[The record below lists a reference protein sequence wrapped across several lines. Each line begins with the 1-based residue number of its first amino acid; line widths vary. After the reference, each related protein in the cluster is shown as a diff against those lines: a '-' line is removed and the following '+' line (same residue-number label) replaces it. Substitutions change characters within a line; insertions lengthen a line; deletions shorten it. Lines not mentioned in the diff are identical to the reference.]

1 MEKRHSFSCVFQK
14 KAVTLR
20 SKKPVLGNYMSIS
33 ALISE
38 FEPISLSEMESV
50 KLMNRIDTKYAVP
63 IAVLPAILE
72 AAKADYFAQEI
83 DGKRIATYDTMYY
96 DTDTLD
102 MYIRHHD
109 RQLVRQKIRVR
120 QYVDSNLTFLEIK
133 RKNNKGR
140 TSKKRIVVPGFD
152 ITAATQSKL
161 KHKHKEDELLTV
173 AEFIDH
179 KSRYTW
185 DSITPHLWTKFHR
198 ITLVNK
204 LKTERLTIDMDLVWE
219 NVVSGETKTYP
230 DLVIIELKR
239 DGNVPSKMTHIM
251 LDHRIHPLKISKY
264 CIGTAL
270 TTPGLKRNRFKKK
283 IRSIEKMLNE

>member
-1 MEKRHSFSCVFQK
+1 M
-14 KAVTLR
+14 L
-20 SKKPVLGNYMSIS
+20 SI
-33 ALISE
+33 ADIISS
-38 FEPISLSEMESV
+38 FEPITLAEMESV

-63 IAVLPAILE
+63 LDVLPAILE
-72 AAKADYFAQEI
+72 ASEADYYAQEI
-83 DGKRIATYDTMYY
+83 EGKRIATYDTMYY

-120 QYVDSNLTFLEIK
+120 QYVDSDLTFLEIK

-152 ITAATQSKL
+152 ITADTQSKL
-161 KHKHKEDELLTV
+161 KHKNKEDELLTV
-173 AEFIDH
+173 EEFIDR

-185 DSITPHLWTKFHR
+185 DSVSPHLWTKFHR

-204 LKTERLTIDMDLVWE
+204 AKTERLTIDLDLVWD
-219 NVVSGETKTYP
+219 NVVSGEVKTYP
-230 DLVIIELKR
+230 NLVIIELKR

-251 LDHRIHPLKISKY
+251 QGLRIKPLKISKY

-270 TTPGLKRNRFKKK
+270 TTPGLKRNRFKSK
-283 IRSIEKMLNE
+283 IRKIEKLLNR

>member
-1 MEKRHSFSCVFQK
+1 MDNIENILQ
-14 KAVTLR
+14 
-20 SKKPVLGNYMSIS
+20 
-33 ALISE
+33 E

-63 IAVLPAILE
+63 LSMLPSILE
-72 AAKADYFAQEI
+72 SAKPDYYSQEI
-83 DGKRIATYDTMYY
+83 DGKRIASYDTMYY

-102 MYIRHHD
+102 MYLRHHD

-120 QYVDSNLTFLEIK
+120 QYVDSHLTFLEIK

-152 ITAATQSKL
+152 ISAETQSVL
-161 KHKHKEDELLTV
+161 KHKRKADEVLTV
-173 AEFIDH
+173 EQFIDL

-185 DSITPHLWTKFHR
+185 DSIAPHLWTKFRR

-204 LKTERLTIDMDLVWE
+204 QKTERLTIDMNLVWD
-219 NVVSGETKTYP
+219 NVVSHEVKTYQE
-230 DLVIIELKR
+230 LVIVELKR
-239 DGNVPSKMTHIM
+239 DGNVPSLMTDIM
-251 LDHRIHPLKISKY
+251 LAHRVHPFKISKY

-270 TTPGLKRNRFKKK
+270 TTPGLKRNRFKNK
-283 IRSIEKMLNE
+283 IRLIEKMLNS

>member
-1 MEKRHSFSCVFQK
+1 
-14 KAVTLR
+14 
-20 SKKPVLGNYMSIS
+20 MSSVENI
-33 ALISE
+33 LTQ
-38 FEPISLSEMESV
+38 FEPISLAQMESV

-63 IAVLPAILE
+63 LSLLPAILE
-72 AAKADYFAQEI
+72 AAMADYYVQEI

-96 DTDTLD
+96 DTESLD

-140 TSKKRIVVPGFD
+140 TKKKRIVVPDFA
-152 ITAATQSKL
+152 ITAETPSVL
-161 KHKHKEDELLTV
+161 KHKRRADEEVTV
-173 AEFIDH
+173 ESFINT
-179 KSRYTW
+179 KSRYRW
-185 DSITPHLWTKFHR
+185 SDISPHLWTKFQR

-204 LKTERLTIDMDLVWE
+204 AKTERLTIDMNLVWE
-219 NVVSGETKTYP
+219 NVVSGESKTFP
-230 DLVIIELKR
+230 ELVIIELKR
-239 DGNVPSKMTHIM
+239 DGNVASCMTDIM
-251 LDHRIHPLKISKY
+251 LSLRVKPLKISKY

-283 IRSIEKMLNE
+283 IRSIVKLLNS

>member
-1 MEKRHSFSCVFQK
+1 
-14 KAVTLR
+14 
-20 SKKPVLGNYMSIS
+20 
-33 ALISE
+33 
-38 FEPISLSEMESV
+38 MESV

-63 IAVLPAILE
+63 LSVLPLLLE
-72 AAKADYFAQEI
+72 AAKEDYYVQEI

-96 DTDTLD
+96 DTEDLE

-152 ITAATQSKL
+152 ITADTPSVL
-161 KHKHKEDELLTV
+161 KHKRKEDEAVTV
-173 AEFIDH
+173 SSFIDA
-179 KSRYTW
+179 KSRYEW
-185 DSITPHLWTKFHR
+185 SAISPHLWTKFHR

-204 LKTERLTIDMDLVWE
+204 AKTERLTIDLDLVWE
-219 NVVSGETKTYP
+219 NVVSGETKTFEE
-230 DLVIIELKR
+230 LVIVELKR

-251 LDHRIHPLKISKY
+251 LDMRIHPLKISKY

-270 TTPGLKRNRFKKK
+270 TTPGLKKNRFKSK
-283 IRSIEKMLNE
+283 IRKIVKLLKTRSK

>member
-1 MEKRHSFSCVFQK
+1 
-14 KAVTLR
+14 
-20 SKKPVLGNYMSIS
+20 MSIS
-33 ALISE
+33 SAINK
-38 FEPISLSEMESV
+38 FDPISLSEMESV

-63 IAVLPAILE
+63 MAVLPAILE

-152 ITAATQSKL
+152 ITADTQSKL

-185 DSITPHLWTKFHR
+185 ESISPHLWTKFHR

-204 LKTERLTIDMDLVWE
+204 AKTERLTIDMDLVWE
-219 NVVSGETKTYP
+219 NVVSGESKTFP
-230 DLVIIELKR
+230 NLVIIELKR

-270 TTPGLKRNRFKKK
+270 TTPDIKKNRFKSK
-283 IRSIEKMLNE
+283 IRKIEKLCLN

>member
-1 MEKRHSFSCVFQK
+1 MVREM
-14 KAVTLR
+14 R
-20 SKKPVLGNYMSIS
+20 SVENILTQ
-33 ALISE
+33 
-38 FEPISLSEMESV
+38 FEPISLAQMESV

-63 IAVLPAILE
+63 LSLLPAILE
-72 AAKADYFAQEI
+72 AAMADYYVQEI

-96 DTDTLD
+96 DTESLD

-140 TSKKRIVVPGFD
+140 TKKKRIVVPDFA
-152 ITAATQSKL
+152 ITAETPSVL
-161 KHKHKEDELLTV
+161 KHKRRADEEVTV
-173 AEFIDH
+173 ESFINS
-179 KSRYTW
+179 KSRYRW
-185 DSITPHLWTKFHR
+185 SDISPHLWTKFQR

-204 LKTERLTIDMDLVWE
+204 AKTERLTIDMNLVWE
-219 NVVSGETKTYP
+219 NVVSGESKTFP
-230 DLVIIELKR
+230 ELVIIELKR
-239 DGNVPSKMTHIM
+239 DGNVASRMTDIM
-251 LDHRIHPLKISKY
+251 LSLRVKPLKISKY

-283 IRSIEKMLNE
+283 IRSIVKLLNS

>member
-1 MEKRHSFSCVFQK
+1 MQIYLHN
-14 KAVTLR
+14 
-20 SKKPVLGNYMSIS
+20 SKKSSNFAADTFWGMQGVADIVKS
-33 ALISE
+33 
-38 FEPISLSEMESV
+38 FEPISLAQMESV
-50 KLMNRIDTKYAVP
+50 KLMNRIDTKYAVSR
-63 IAVLPAILE
+63 AVLPAILE
-72 AAKADYFAQEI
+72 AAKADYYVQEI

-102 MYIRHHD
+102 MYVRHHD

-152 ITAATQSKL
+152 ITADTPSVL
-161 KHKHKEDELLTV
+161 KHKRKEDEAVTV
-173 AEFIDH
+173 ASFIDA
-179 KSRYTW
+179 KSRYEW
-185 DSITPHLWTKFHR
+185 SDIAPHLWTKFHR

-204 LKTERLTIDMDLVWE
+204 AKTERLTIDMDLVWD
-219 NVVSGETKTYP
+219 NVVSGEKKTFE

-251 LDHRIHPLKISKY
+251 LNLRLHPLKISKY

-270 TTPGLKRNRFKKK
+270 TTPDIKKNRFKDK
-283 IRSIEKMLNE
+283 IRKIEKMLNSYDPS

>member
-1 MEKRHSFSCVFQK
+1 MKSERIEDIISSFD
-14 KAVTLR
+14 
-20 SKKPVLGNYMSIS
+20 
-33 ALISE
+33 
-38 FEPISLSEMESV
+38 PISLNEMESV

-63 IAVLPAILE
+63 LAALPAIMQ
-72 AAKADYFAQEI
+72 AAQADYFAQEI

-96 DTDTLD
+96 DTNTLD

-140 TSKKRIVVPGFD
+140 TKKKRIVVPGFD
-152 ITAATQSKL
+152 ITAATLGESKRETWSV
-161 KHKHKEDELLTV
+161 ED
-173 AEFIDH
+173 FIAA
-179 KSRYTW
+179 KSRYAW
-185 DSITPHLWTKFHR
+185 SELTPHLRTTFHR

-204 LKTERLTIDMDLVWE
+204 AKTERLTIDMDLNWE
-219 NVVSGETKTYP
+219 NVISAESKTYP
-230 DLVIIELKR
+230 NLVIVELKR

-270 TTPGLKRNRFKKK
+270 TTPDIKKNRFKSK
-283 IRSIEKMLNE
+283 IRKIEKLCRS